1 MKKVGEKI
9 SNVWKVLKKLIEKF
23 PLTMIGIF
31 LLTLMCAIS
40 IDNDL
45 ISSTI
50 LANVLLFVVIFVSS
64 TFLIET
70 LLEDKRKIIYYVISA
85 VWAALL
91 TWATNLKENLF
102 GLSNEVF
109 LFRMNRMILCY
120 VIAVILLAIYYQY
133 KKSNKTVENYLTSIF
148 VSLVKTSLIYG
159 ILAIGIAIVTAIFVY
174 LILDGASYVLIAK
187 MEILLFG
194 IYYLPTILYSFYKQ
208 EKEIGKF
215 AKIVIRY
222 VLGTL
227 VMIAFVI
234 VYMYI
239 VKIIILRQIPSNQI
253 FRILSALFII
263 ALPIW
268 TMNLAFSENKTFDK
282 INQKLPLLFVPFI
295 LLQIYSIG
303 VRIQGNGVTELRYL
317 CIMLILFEIAYTILY
332 LKNQE
337 KVYYMLLVLVLI
349 TVLSTIVPYLNMF
362 TISNLSQSHNLKIYK
377 QNSTYT
383 EEEKDK
389 IYGAYSYLKS
399 SVEGQKYINRYLTEE
414 QINEIIDFQL
424 HDTGKNHT
432 TRLYAIKNTDYIDI
446 NGYNRFY
453 FIHANS
459 SKTNDEL
466 GTVDEIFS
474 DISFDIQESNH
485 TIELNI
491 LSSVYEYVEN
501 AQNLNTYFRD
511 TNEWNIDDNRKIILR
526 QFSLEYDETTRKV
539 SYYNIYGYLL
549 EK

>member
-377 QNSTYT
+377 QNST
-383 EEEKDK
+383 
-389 IYGAYSYLKS
+389 
-399 SVEGQKYINRYLTEE
+399 
-414 QINEIIDFQL
+414 
-424 HDTGKNHT
+424 
-432 TRLYAIKNTDYIDI
+432 
-446 NGYNRFY
+446 
-453 FIHANS
+453 
-459 SKTNDEL
+459 
-466 GTVDEIFS
+466 FS
-474 DISFDIQESNH
+474 I
-485 TIELNI
+485 T
-491 LSSVYEYVEN
+491 
-501 AQNLNTYFRD
+501 
-511 TNEWNIDDNRKIILR
+511 
-526 QFSLEYDETTRKV
+526 
-539 SYYNIYGYLL
+539 
-549 EK
+549 